1 MILQEKI
8 NLDDLII
15 CNKCN
20 TLHKKVKLPKGG
32 VARCSECGNIMYR
45 NISEAFAKGVAFSI
59 TALILYIVAS
69 IFPIIEVSIGGVKN
83 SLTIPQMIYTLFNE
97 GYFVVGAIITTV
109 LVITPLSVILSYLL
123 LAILVKFKIFK
134 SLSRHIISFLI
145 ISRDWEMIDIFA
157 ISILVALVKLFGY
170 AEVSFG
176 VSFVALILF
185 VIVDIFFLKNIRPI
199 EIWSYF
205 NREYNR

>member
-1 MILQEKI
+1 MQEKI